1 MVESYKSINKFLG
14 IYILLSILV
23 CLTINKFNILIP
35 YYVAITF
42 ASMIG
47 ILSFI
52 INEIYLDI
60 TSNIIYKNISY
71 LFAYLGVLKLL
82 LILYNIYQNN
92 VFNIT
97 VKSMDN
103 INLLVEAFLF
113 YLIIHTYRM
122 KYNFKKIIYI
132 MTFSIITLY
141 SILMYCNTNHMLQKN
156 ILKINLIVLVFG
168 MIIQCINL
176 FDLKKMN
183 KHLDVNTINDLTII
197 IISKLGIG
205 LVLFTGET
213 FDKNNMEY
221 ILFFILIVL
230 NIICSYTVTRLL
242 IRDIIKKPNKNLYD
256 NLIKEK
262 NKFEEILI
270 DIEDKKEEIR
280 KYKNWVEES
289 LMIIPLGIIL
299 CEDNKIIFINKQMK
313 SYLNIKNVSEI
324 IGFDYERLI
333 MSRSNKICGNK
344 LLTNNVRLKFKDNEF
359 LGEEINI
366 KDNEKDSIL
375 NMIIIQDLNA
385 KIQIEKLKN
394 TLEQNKI
401 IELGRNEMLSNI
413 SHEFKTPVNVI
424 YSTAQLLDLEKTQND
439 YKKLHEYNILIKR
452 NCDRLI
458 RMINNFID
466 STKFEAN
473 IINMD
478 LKIINI
484 VSLVEDLTM
493 SIINFAQNKNI
504 EVIFDTEEEEI
515 YILADI
521 DFIERIILNVL
532 SNAIKYNSE
541 NGSIFVNIIDEE
553 NKVII
558 EIIDTGFG
566 IPGNKLNKLFNRFE
580 RFDNNNLSH
589 EEGTGLGLNIVKQ
602 MVDALKGDIKVVSK
616 EGEGTTIRI
625 IFDKQSKKEDQITDT
640 YDGMSRRVA
649 LELSDI

>member
-1 MVESYKSINKFLG
+1 
-14 IYILLSILV
+14 
-23 CLTINKFNILIP
+23 
-35 YYVAITF
+35 
-42 ASMIG
+42 
-47 ILSFI
+47 
-52 INEIYLDI
+52 
-60 TSNIIYKNISY
+60 
-71 LFAYLGVLKLL
+71 
-82 LILYNIYQNN
+82 
-92 VFNIT
+92 
-97 VKSMDN
+97 
-103 INLLVEAFLF
+103 
-113 YLIIHTYRM
+113 
-122 KYNFKKIIYI
+122 
-132 MTFSIITLY
+132 
-141 SILMYCNTNHMLQKN
+141 
-156 ILKINLIVLVFG
+156 
-168 MIIQCINL
+168 
-176 FDLKKMN
+176 
-183 KHLDVNTINDLTII
+183 
-197 IISKLGIG
+197 
-205 LVLFTGET
+205 
-213 FDKNNMEY
+213 
-221 ILFFILIVL
+221 
-230 NIICSYTVTRLL
+230 
-242 IRDIIKKPNKNLYD
+242 
-256 NLIKEK
+256 
-262 NKFEEILI
+262 
-270 DIEDKKEEIR
+270 
-280 KYKNWVEES
+280 
-289 LMIIPLGIIL
+289 MIIPLGIIL

>member
-1 MVESYKSINKFLG
+1 
-14 IYILLSILV
+14 
-23 CLTINKFNILIP
+23 
-35 YYVAITF
+35 
-42 ASMIG
+42 
-47 ILSFI
+47 
-52 INEIYLDI
+52 
-60 TSNIIYKNISY
+60 
-71 LFAYLGVLKLL
+71 
-82 LILYNIYQNN
+82 
-92 VFNIT
+92 
-97 VKSMDN
+97 
-103 INLLVEAFLF
+103 
-113 YLIIHTYRM
+113 
-122 KYNFKKIIYI
+122 
-132 MTFSIITLY
+132 
-141 SILMYCNTNHMLQKN
+141 
-156 ILKINLIVLVFG
+156 
-168 MIIQCINL
+168 
-176 FDLKKMN
+176 
-183 KHLDVNTINDLTII
+183 
-197 IISKLGIG
+197 
-205 LVLFTGET
+205 
-213 FDKNNMEY
+213 
-221 ILFFILIVL
+221 
-230 NIICSYTVTRLL
+230 
-242 IRDIIKKPNKNLYD
+242 
-256 NLIKEK
+256 
-262 NKFEEILI
+262 
-270 DIEDKKEEIR
+270 
-280 KYKNWVEES
+280 
-289 LMIIPLGIIL
+289 
-299 CEDNKIIFINKQMK
+299 
-313 SYLNIKNVSEI
+313 
-324 IGFDYERLI
+324 
-333 MSRSNKICGNK
+333 
-344 LLTNNVRLKFKDNEF
+344 
-359 LGEEINI
+359 
-366 KDNEKDSIL
+366 
-375 NMIIIQDLNA
+375 MIIIQDLNA

>member
-1 MVESYKSINKFLG
+1 MVKSYKNINKFLG
-14 IYILLSILV
+14 IYILLSILI
-23 CLTINKFNILIP
+23 CLIINKFNILIP

-42 ASMIG
+42 TSMIG

-52 INEIYLDI
+52 INEIYIDI
-60 TSNIIYKNISY
+60 TNNIIYKNVSA
-71 LFAYLGVLKLL
+71 LFAYLGGLNLL
-82 LILYNIYQNN
+82 LIVYNISQNN
-92 VFNIT
+92 IFDIT
-97 VKSMDN
+97 AKSMEN
-103 INLLVEAFLF
+103 IILLAEAFLF

-122 KYNFKKIIYI
+122 KYNFKKIICI
-132 MTFSIITLY
+132 MTFFFMTLY
-141 SILMYCNTNHMLQKN
+141 SLLMYCNNNHILEKTL
-156 ILKINLIVLVFG
+156 LKINLIVLVFC
-168 MIIQCINL
+168 MIIHCINL
-176 FDLKKMN
+176 FDLKKVN
-183 KHLDVNTINDLTII
+183 KYLDIDTINDLTII
-197 IISKLGIG
+197 IISKLGRA
-205 LVLFTGET
+205 LVFFTGEA
-213 FDKNNMEY
+213 FNKNNMEY
-221 ILFFILIVL
+221 ILFFVVIVL
-230 NIICSYTVTRLL
+230 NILCAYTVTRLL
-242 IRDIIKKPNKNLYD
+242 IRDIIKKPNKILYD

-270 DIEDKKEEIR
+270 DIKVKKEEII
-280 KYKNWVEES
+280 KYKNWIERS

-313 SYLNIKNVSEI
+313 SYLNIKNESEI
-324 IGFDYERLI
+324 IGFDYEKLI
-333 MSRSNKICGNK
+333 MSRSNKICGDK

-359 LGEEINI
+359 LGEEVNT

-375 NMIIIQDLNA
+375 NMIIIQDLNT
-385 KIQIEKLKN
+385 KIQMEKLKN
-394 TLEQNKI
+394 TLEQNKV

-478 LKIINI
+478 LKTINI

-541 NGSIFVNIIDEE
+541 NGSIFVNIRDEE
-553 NKVII
+553 SKVII

-566 IPGNKLNKLFNRFE
+566 IPGHKLDKLFNRFE

-589 EEGTGLGLNIVKQ
+589 EEGTGLGLSIVKQ
-602 MVDALKGDIKVVSK
+602 MVDALKGDIKAISR

-625 IFDKQSKKEDQITDT
+625 IFDKQSKKEDQVTDT
-640 YDGMSRRVA
+640 YDDMSRRVA

>member
-1 MVESYKSINKFLG
+1 
-14 IYILLSILV
+14 
-23 CLTINKFNILIP
+23 
-35 YYVAITF
+35 
-42 ASMIG
+42 
-47 ILSFI
+47 
-52 INEIYLDI
+52 
-60 TSNIIYKNISY
+60 
-71 LFAYLGVLKLL
+71 
-82 LILYNIYQNN
+82 
-92 VFNIT
+92 
-97 VKSMDN
+97 
-103 INLLVEAFLF
+103 
-113 YLIIHTYRM
+113 
-122 KYNFKKIIYI
+122 
-132 MTFSIITLY
+132 
-141 SILMYCNTNHMLQKN
+141 
-156 ILKINLIVLVFG
+156 
-168 MIIQCINL
+168 
-176 FDLKKMN
+176 MN

-221 ILFFILIVL
+221 ILFFIVIVL